1 MVGQFRKS
9 LSGIVRYITLA
20 MVRFILGRPAGD
32 SRRLFIERLTEIAF
46 QVTQESTFDAFLK
59 IIDIRGVSQEQCE
72 RLFRLSCAHFD
83 ATNIQDSTIV
93 AFEKASGGVIHY
105 SQEGED
111 IGLVRML
118 GSSQK
123 GFFVDVGAHHATRF
137 SNTYALYR
145 KGWRGVNIDATPGSM
160 DSFNRIRPEDIN
172 LEIAVSDRNEKLAFS
187 IFKEGALNTFD
198 SVLANSYVAGGWEL
212 NGTVEL
218 SVRPLADIFA
228 EYLPAGQKIDLL
240 SIDVEGE
247 DLAVL
252 RSNNWEKYCPDTI
265 VIEALDT
272 PLAALYAHPAITFLT
287 DKGFVPVSRLTN
299 SIILRSQ
306 QSICAAS

>member
-1 MVGQFRKS
+1 MVIEFRKF
-9 LSGIVRYITLA
+9 LSRIARYITLA
-20 MVRFILGRPAGD
+20 LIRFILGRPSVD
-32 SRRLFIERLTEIAF
+32 SRRLFIERLVDIAF
-46 QVTQESTFDAFLK
+46 EAAQPDSFDAFIK
-59 IIDIRGVSQEQCE
+59 TITTRDVSQEQGE
-72 RLFRLSCAHFD
+72 RLFRLSCAHLNV
-83 ATNIQDSTIV
+83 TNIPDSAIA
-93 AFEKASGGVIHY
+93 AFEEASGGAIHY

-111 IGLVRML
+111 IALARML
-118 GSSQK
+118 GSKQN

-145 KGWRGVNIDATPGSM
+145 KGWRGMNIDATPGSM
-160 DSFNRIRPEDIN
+160 ESFNRIRPEDKN
-172 LEIAVSDRNEKLAFS
+172 LEVAVSDRKEMLAFS

-212 NGTVEL
+212 NGIVTL
-218 SVRPLADIFA
+218 ATHPLADIFA

-252 RSNNWEKYCPDTI
+252 RSNNWEKYCPETI

-299 SIILRSQ
+299 SIILRRQ